1 MKCRDLNRIAPTIN
15 NVLKRLRNSKTSLAL
30 VFFMEKIENI
40 LKKRILFL
48 DGAMGTMI
56 QEYNL
61 QEEDYRGEKFAN
73 YESSLKG
80 NNDLLSITQPKIIE
94 DIHTAYLEAGA
105 DIIETNTFNANSIS
119 QSDYGLEKYVFD
131 INFQS
136 AKLSK

>member
-1 MKCRDLNRIAPTIN
+1 
-15 NVLKRLRNSKTSLAL
+15 
-30 VFFMEKIENI
+30 
-40 LKKRILFL
+40 
-48 DGAMGTMI
+48 MGTMI

-61 QEEDYRGEKFAN
+61 QEEDYRGKKFAN
-73 YESSLKG
+73 YKSSLKG

-131 INFQS
+131 SLINWYDSLSDIELENEINADELDTHFQDLVNKVCS
-136 AKLSK
+136 EDRLTNVQH